1 MVKGL
6 VIIPTYNEAENI
18 ATVIKSVL
26 KIMKNVDIL
35 IIDDNSQDET
45 RKIVRNIR
53 RREKRVTMIERQKKL
68 GLGTAY
74 VMGFKYALSHNYD
87 FVFEMDADLSHDP
100 NDLPRF
106 VKELNFYDLIIGSR
120 YIKGVSVVNW
130 PMKRLLLSYFAN
142 LYARIVTDVPIKD
155 LTSGF
160 KCYSRRALEA
170 VNWDD
175 VKTNGYG
182 FQIEAN
188 FRIYKAG
195 FKIKEIPIIFVER
208 RAGVSKMSKGIIWQ
222 AFWLVWKLRLLALFK
237 NEFRHHHRQL

>member
-120 YIKGVSVVNW
+120 YIKGV
-130 PMKRLLLSYFAN
+130 
-142 LYARIVTDVPIKD
+142 
-155 LTSGF
+155 
-160 KCYSRRALEA
+160 
-170 VNWDD
+170 
-175 VKTNGYG
+175 
-182 FQIEAN
+182 
-188 FRIYKAG
+188 
-195 FKIKEIPIIFVER
+195 
-208 RAGVSKMSKGIIWQ
+208 
-222 AFWLVWKLRLLALFK
+222 
-237 NEFRHHHRQL
+237 